1 MSDPQGLNRE
11 ACSARLA
18 ARHPGGPYV
27 AREPVPTGRPMNHQ
41 KHFLKGTVQFT
52 EYGMSECLEQPLEEP
67 NEQLGG
73 LTA

>member
-1 MSDPQGLNRE
+1 
-11 ACSARLA
+11 
-18 ARHPGGPYV
+18 
-27 AREPVPTGRPMNHQ
+27 MNHE
-41 KHFLKGTVQFT
+41 KHFLNGTVQFT